1 MNFIAPIRSVL
12 VLGGGSAG
20 FIAALTLKK
29 RLPQLEVTVLRS
41 PAIGIIGVGEGTT
54 PYFPT
59 HFHEYLKIDQGS
71 FYKEAEPIWK
81 LGIRYLWG
89 PQASFNYTFDSQVEW
104 QWPDLRKPNGY
115 YCTEDFTNASLY
127 SAMMDETKV
136 FARQPNGAPAISNG
150 FAWHIENRKLVGWL
164 EAQSRKAGVVVRDVT
179 VKGVERRVDG
189 GIGALQLDD
198 GGRAEADLFVD
209 ASGFTSEL
217 LGRALEEPFVSFAD
231 SLFCDRAVVGGWERT
246 DEPIQ
251 AFTTAETMDAGWCW
265 RIDHETIINRGYVF
279 SSAHLSETEAEA
291 EYRAK
296 NPRAG
301 ETRVVKFR
309 TGRYARP
316 WVQNVVAVGNA
327 SGFVEPLEATALML
341 ICLQSRAL
349 ADGLI
354 AADAQPTPSGVAVYN
369 TFLNGV
375 WDDVRDFLA
384 IHYRFNQRVETPFW
398 QRCQQEVALH
408 GAEPLVEYYQE
419 NGPNMIP
426 KSVLLNPNSPFG
438 LEGYYTLLL
447 GQGVP
452 FARRH
457 RPAAE
462 EMKRWEARRGQFA
475 AAAKAAMNVE
485 EALRFIRDPRW
496 RWR

>member
-1 MNFIAPIRSVL
+1 MHFATPICSII

-20 FIAALTLKK
+20 FIAAVTLKK
-29 RLPQLEVTVLRS
+29 KLPHLEITVLRS

-54 PYFPT
+54 PYFPA
-59 HFHEYLKIDQGS
+59 HFHEYLKIDQAS

-89 PQASFNYTFDSQVEW
+89 SRPSFNYTFSQQVEW
-104 QWPDLRKPNGY
+104 QWKDLPKPNGY
-115 YCTEDFTNASLY
+115 YCDADFTNVDLY
-127 SAMMDETKV
+127 SAMMDQKKV
-136 FARQPNGAPAISNG
+136 FARQANGTPAISNG
-150 FAWHIENRKLVGWL
+150 FAWHIENKKLVGWL
-164 EAQSRKAGVVVRDVT
+164 EARSVEAGVVVRDATVT
-179 VKGVERRVDG
+179 GVVRRADG
-189 GIGALQLDD
+189 GIASLKLED
-198 GGRAEADLFVD
+198 GSSVSADLIVD
-209 ASGFTSEL
+209 ASGFISEL
-217 LGRALEEPFVSFAD
+217 LGRALEEPYISYAD
-231 SLFCDRAVVGGWERT
+231 SLFCDRAIVGGWERT

-279 SSAHLSETEAEA
+279 SSAHLSDEAAEQ

-301 ETRVVKFR
+301 QTRIVKFR

-316 WVQNVVAVGNA
+316 WVQNVVAIGNA

-354 AADAQPTPSGVAVYN
+354 ASDAQPTASGVAVHN
-369 TFLNGV
+369 AFLNGV

-384 IHYRFNQRVETPFW
+384 IHYRFNARLETPFW
-398 QRCQQEVALH
+398 QRCRQDVALH
-408 GAEPLVEYYQE
+408 GAAPLVEYYRE

-426 KSVLLNPNSPFG
+426 RSVLLNPNSPFG
-438 LEGYYTLLL
+438 LEGYYTLLI
-447 GQGVP
+447 GQSVP
-452 FARRH
+452 FARLH
-457 RPAAE
+457 QPAADE
-462 EMKRWEARRGQFA
+462 LRRWEAHRRQFA
-475 AAAKAAMNVE
+475 AAAKAAMTAE